1 MGERTFDL
9 EEAERLLP
17 HLEHWLRAAVESRR
31 KVCEIEGEYA
41 GLVKSIFL
49 TGGRWVDVP
58 HFSRRRREKE
68 EGETCFREAV
78 RAIQD
83 CGCLV
88 KDLAIGLVDFPC
100 RLGDR
105 EVYLCWKLGEPSIQ
119 FWHNTDEG
127 FAGRKP
133 IDEKLVAQLR
143 RSPPV

>member
-9 EEAERLLP
+9 DEAEKLLP
-17 HLEHWLRAAVESRR
+17 HLEHWLRAAVEGKR
-31 KVCEIEGEYA
+31 KVCEMEREYA
-41 GLVKSIFL
+41 GLVKSIVL
-49 TGGRWVDVP
+49 RGGCLVDVA
-58 HFSRRRREKE
+58 HVSQQRRDKE
-68 EGETCFREAV
+68 EWETRFREAV
-78 RAIQD
+78 RAIQN

-88 KDLAIGLVDFPC
+88 KDLEIGLVDFPC

-133 IDEKLVAQLR
+133 IDEKLVAQLK
-143 RSPPV
+143 RSPLV